1 MSIQSNSNKISGM
14 MSVAQNTNAFI
25 NKMES
30 IEKDYNKVDSNMQSL
45 SVLISRMMPNIEQNS
60 LSIFENE
67 SSIR

>member
-1 MSIQSNSNKISGM
+1 

-25 NKMES
+25 NKMDS
-30 IEKDYNKVDSNMQSL
+30 IEKDYNKVDRNMQSF

>member
-1 MSIQSNSNKISGM
+1 MSIFNNSNKISGM

-25 NKMES
+25 NKMDS
-30 IEKDYNKVDSNMQSL
+30 IEKDYNKVDRNMQSF